1 MKFFH
6 SYKIFLL
13 LAITISSVYL
23 LVPERGYALSSPTDK
38 LGIKPQPLTSI
49 FKTIQDS
56 VVQITRPSP
65 FPPAIPNITD
75 QNTTAL
81 GSGFIYDTKG
91 RIITN
96 SHVVGDS
103 KSVDVMFINGS
114 RYAAKVIGKD
124 VFNDIAVLEVVN
136 FSGPFQPLRMGNSSK
151 LEVGDQVIAIGNPY
165 GLAGSMTSGIV
176 SQLGRLIS
184 AQATS
189 YAIPDMIQIDAL
201 INPGNSGGPL
211 IDLDSRVVGMNTAGV
226 LSENGGFSGIGLAIP
241 SNTITRIVPSIIEK
255 GIFSHPWMGI
265 AGETLTSDLTKLFQ
279 NLSRNFQ
286 GVFIESLVKDSPADR
301 AGMKGTLTDQY
312 GQKHGGDIITG
323 ADGKKII
330 FIDDLV
336 SYIED
341 NKKPGDNITITVHR
355 ESSDL
360 DLEITLGEKP
370 FPSVVNRTTSPEY
383 P

>member
-1 MKFFH
+1 M
-6 SYKIFLL
+6 FLL
-13 LAITISSVYL
+13 LAITISAFCL
-23 LVPERGYALSSPTDK
+23 LEPERGYTLSSPTENP
-38 LGIKPQPLTSI
+38 GIESQPLTSI
-49 FKTIQDS
+49 FKSIQDS

-65 FPPAIPNITD
+65 FPPAIPSNTE

-81 GSGFIYDTKG
+81 GSGFIYDIEG

-103 KSVDVMFINGS
+103 KTVDVMFINGS
-114 RYAAKVIGKD
+114 RYFAKVIGKD
-124 VFNDIAVLEVVN
+124 VFNDIAVLEPVN

-176 SQLGRLIS
+176 SQLGRLVT
-184 AQATS
+184 AQGTS
-189 YAIPDMIQIDAL
+189 FAIPDMIQMDAL

-211 IDLDSRVVGMNTAGV
+211 IDLDSRVVGMNTAGI
-226 LSENGGFSGIGLAIP
+226 LSENEGFSGIGLAIP
-241 SNTITRIVPSIIEK
+241 SNAITRIVPSILEK
-255 GIFSHPWMGI
+255 GIFNHPWMGI
-265 AGETLTSDLTKLFQ
+265 AGQTLTADLTNLFQ
-279 NLSRNFQ
+279 NLSGNFQ

-312 GQKHGGDIITG
+312 GKRHGGDIITG

-341 NKKPGDNITITVHR
+341 NKKPGDQITITVHR
-355 ESSDL
+355 DSSDL
-360 DLEITLGEKP
+360 DLKMTLGEKP
-370 FPSVVNRTTSPEY
+370 FPSVVNKTTSPEY

>member
-1 MKFFH
+1 MKLSQ

-13 LAITISSVYL
+13 LAITISAFCL
-23 LVPERGYALSSPTDK
+23 LEPERGYTLSSPTENP
-38 LGIKPQPLTSI
+38 GIESQPLTSI
-49 FKTIQDS
+49 FKSIQDS

-65 FPPAIPNITD
+65 FPPAIPSNTE

-81 GSGFIYDTKG
+81 GSGFIYDIEG

-103 KSVDVMFINGS
+103 KTVDVMFINGS
-114 RYAAKVIGKD
+114 RYFAKVIGKD
-124 VFNDIAVLEVVN
+124 VFNDIAVLEPVN

-176 SQLGRLIS
+176 SQLGRLVT
-184 AQATS
+184 AQGTS
-189 YAIPDMIQIDAL
+189 FAIPDMIQIDAL

-211 IDLDSRVVGMNTAGV
+211 IDLDSRVVGMNTAGI

-241 SNTITRIVPSIIEK
+241 SNAITRIVPSILEK
-255 GIFSHPWMGI
+255 GIFNHPWMGI
-265 AGETLTSDLTKLFQ
+265 AGQTLTADLTNLFQ
-279 NLSRNFQ
+279 NLSGNFQ

-312 GQKHGGDIITG
+312 GKRHGGDIITG

-341 NKKPGDNITITVHR
+341 NKKPGDQITITVHR
-355 ESSDL
+355 DSSDL
-360 DLEITLGEKP
+360 DLKMTLGEKP
-370 FPSVVNRTTSPEY
+370 FPSVVNKTTSPEY

>member
-1 MKFFH
+1 MKLFY

-13 LAITISSVYL
+13 LAVIFS
-23 LVPERGYALSSPTDK
+23 LVCLFPERGYALSSSTEK
-38 LGIKPQPLTSI
+38 LGIETQPWTSI
-49 FKTIQDS
+49 FETIQDS

-65 FPPAIPNITD
+65 FPHAIPNNTD

-81 GSGFIYDTKG
+81 GSGFIYDMEG

-103 KSVDVMFINGS
+103 KSVDVMLINGS
-114 RYAAKVIGKD
+114 RYDAKVIGKD
-124 VFNDIAVLEVVN
+124 VFSDIAVLEPVN
-136 FSGPFQPLRMGNSSK
+136 FSGPFQPLQIGNSSK

-176 SQLGRLIS
+176 SQLGRLMT
-184 AQATS
+184 AQGTS
-189 YAIPDMIQIDAL
+189 YAIPGMIQIDAL

-211 IDLDSRVVGMNTAGV
+211 IDLDSRVVGMNTAGI

-241 SNTITRIVPSIIEK
+241 SNVITRIVPSIIEK

-265 AGETLTSDLTKLFQ
+265 AGVTLTTELTNLFQ
-279 NLSRNFQ
+279 NLSGNFQ
-286 GVFIESLVKDSPADR
+286 GVFIESLVKNSPADR
-301 AGMKGTLTDQY
+301 AGLKGTLTDQY

-336 SYIED
+336 SYVED
-341 NKKPGDNITITVHR
+341 NKKPGDQITIKVHR
-355 ESSDL
+355 NSSDL
-360 DLEITLGEKP
+360 DLKMTLGEKP
-370 FPSVVNRTTSPEY
+370 FPSVVNRTTSPKY

>member
-1 MKFFH
+1 MKLFY
-6 SYKIFLL
+6 SYKILLL
-13 LAITISSVYL
+13 LAVTFSAVC
-23 LVPERGYALSSPTDK
+23 LVPERGYALSSPTEK
-38 LGIKPQPLTSI
+38 LGIETRPWTSI
-49 FKTIQDS
+49 FKSIQDS

-65 FPPAIPNITD
+65 FPPAIPDNTD
-75 QNTTAL
+75 QNATAL
-81 GSGFIYDTKG
+81 GSGFIYDMEG

-103 KSVDVMFINGS
+103 KSVDVMLINGS
-114 RYAAKVIGKD
+114 RYDAKVIGKD
-124 VFNDIAVLEVVN
+124 VFSDIAVLESVN
-136 FSGPFQPLRMGNSSK
+136 FSGPFQPLQIGNSSK

-176 SQLGRLIS
+176 SQLGRLMT
-184 AQATS
+184 AQGTS
-189 YAIPDMIQIDAL
+189 YAIPGMIQIDAL

-211 IDLDSRVVGMNTAGV
+211 IDLDSRVVGMNTAGI

-241 SNTITRIVPSIIEK
+241 SNAITRIVPSIIEK

-265 AGETLTSDLTKLFQ
+265 AGVTLTTELTNLFQ
-279 NLSRNFQ
+279 NLSGNFQ
-286 GVFIESLVKDSPADR
+286 GVFIESLVKNSPADR
-301 AGMKGTLTDQY
+301 AGLKGTLTDQY

-323 ADGKKII
+323 ADGKNII

-341 NKKPGDNITITVHR
+341 NKKPGDQITITVHR
-355 ESSDL
+355 NSSDL
-360 DLEITLGEKP
+360 DLIMTLGEKP
-370 FPSVVNRTTSPEY
+370 FPSVVNRTTSPKY

>member
-1 MKFFH
+1 MKLFY

-13 LAITISSVYL
+13 LAVIFS
-23 LVPERGYALSSPTDK
+23 LVCLFPERGYALSSSTEK
-38 LGIKPQPLTSI
+38 LGIETQPWTSI
-49 FKTIQDS
+49 FESIQDS

-65 FPPAIPNITD
+65 FPHAIPNNTD

-81 GSGFIYDTKG
+81 GSGFIYDVEG

-103 KSVDVMFINGS
+103 KSVDVMLINGS
-114 RYAAKVIGKD
+114 RYDAKVIGKD
-124 VFNDIAVLEVVN
+124 VFSDIAVLEPVN
-136 FSGPFQPLRMGNSSK
+136 FSGPFQPLQIGNSSK

-176 SQLGRLIS
+176 SQLGRLMT
-184 AQATS
+184 AQGIS
-189 YAIPDMIQIDAL
+189 YAISGMIQIDAL

-211 IDLDSRVVGMNTAGV
+211 IDLDSRVVGMNTAGI
-226 LSENGGFSGIGLAIP
+226 LSENGGFSGIGLVIP
-241 SNTITRIVPSIIEK
+241 SNAITRIVPSIIEK
-255 GIFSHPWMGI
+255 GLFSHPWMGI
-265 AGETLTSDLTKLFQ
+265 AGVTLTTELTNLFQ
-279 NLSRNFQ
+279 NLSGNFQ
-286 GVFIESLVKDSPADR
+286 GVFIESLVKNSPADR
-301 AGMKGTLTDQY
+301 AGLKGTLTDQY

-336 SYIED
+336 SYVED
-341 NKKPGDNITITVHR
+341 NKKPGDQITIKVHR
-355 ESSDL
+355 NSSDL
-360 DLEITLGEKP
+360 DLKMTLGEKP
-370 FPSVVNRTTSPEY
+370 FPNVVNRTTSPKY

>member
-1 MKFFH
+1 
-6 SYKIFLL
+6 
-13 LAITISSVYL
+13 
-23 LVPERGYALSSPTDK
+23 
-38 LGIKPQPLTSI
+38 
-49 FKTIQDS
+49 
-56 VVQITRPSP
+56 
-65 FPPAIPNITD
+65 
-75 QNTTAL
+75 
-81 GSGFIYDTKG
+81 
-91 RIITN
+91 
-96 SHVVGDS
+96 
-103 KSVDVMFINGS
+103 MFINGS
-114 RYAAKVIGKD
+114 RYSAKVIGKD
-124 VFNDIAVLEVVN
+124 VFNDIAVLEPVN

-176 SQLGRLIS
+176 SQLGRLMT
-184 AQATS
+184 AQGTS
-189 YAIPDMIQIDAL
+189 FAIPDMIQIDAL

-211 IDLDSRVVGMNTAGV
+211 IDLDSRVVGMNTAGI

-241 SNTITRIVPSIIEK
+241 SNAITRIVPSIIEK

-265 AGETLTSDLTKLFQ
+265 AGQTLTTDLTNLFQ
-279 NLSRNFQ
+279 NLSGKFQ
-286 GVFIESLVKDSPADR
+286 GVFIESLVRDSPADR

-341 NKKPGDNITITVHR
+341 NKKPGDQITITVHR
-355 ESSDL
+355 DSSDL
-360 DLEITLGEKP
+360 DLKMKLGEKP
-370 FPSVVNRTTSPEY
+370 FPSVVNKTTSPEY